1 MTRRVLLTCCVA
13 GCLAAAVSAIARPAA
28 AQQAQTPGRA
38 KLQNTPA
45 PQARPPQGAAGG
57 QPAGAQPQNVPPGR
71 VQRPQVELKMSKEL
85 EDLLVLW
92 EQQSSKVNKL
102 RGEIKRFT
110 YDSVFSEEKRA
121 LGTFWYQSPDMGRI
135 DFQAVKV
142 PDPAINPNKKDA
154 NGKPYSIVSD
164 VPQRWI
170 CTGKQIFIIHDSTK
184 IYDKIDIPAQQQGK
198 NIMNGPLPF
207 LFGLKA
213 EQAKARYML
222 SLGDMHL
229 PQGKVEKLADGT
241 TRQWPPQVHIVA
253 FPRLEVDA
261 REWSRA
267 EVMLDAKTFIPMAIK
282 LFNPQGTME
291 TVYVLSPNA
300 IKINETFWLNNP
312 NPFNDRPPPGYTIGF
327 DSRAAN
333 DEAEP
338 AQKK

>member
-1 MTRRVLLTCCVA
+1 MV
-13 GCLAAAVSAIARPAA
+13 ARPAA

-45 PQARPPQGAAGG
+45 PQTKPNAAVPAQPQGAAPK
-57 QPAGAQPQNVPPGR
+57 QPAGVQPQNVPPGR

-92 EQQSSKVNKL
+92 ERQSSKVNKL

-110 YDSVFSEEKRA
+110 YDSVFSVEKRA

-142 PDPAINPNKKDA
+142 PEPAINPNKKDA
-154 NGKPYSIVSD
+154 NGKPYTIESD
-164 VPQRWI
+164 VAQRWI
-170 CTGKQIFIIHDSTK
+170 CTGKQIFIIHDDTK

-222 SLGDMHL
+222 SLGDMHF
-229 PQGKVEKLADGT
+229 PQGKVEKLADGN

-253 FPRLEVDA
+253 FPKLEVDA

-282 LFNPQGTME
+282 LFNPQGNME
-291 TVYVLSPNA
+291 TVYVLAPSA
-300 IKINETFWLNNP
+300 IKINETIWLNNP
-312 NPFNDRPPPGYTIGF
+312 NPFNDRPPGNYTIGF

-333 DEAEP
+333 EETEP
-338 AQKK
+338 AKKK